1 MPLRPTLL
9 ATAAVVAALALPAV
23 PQPAVAQAS
32 NLACICSG
40 DQPL

>member
-9 ATAAVVAALALPAV
+9 ATAAVAAALALPAV
-23 PQPAVAQAS
+23 PQPAVAHAS
-32 NLACICSG
+32 NLACIRSG